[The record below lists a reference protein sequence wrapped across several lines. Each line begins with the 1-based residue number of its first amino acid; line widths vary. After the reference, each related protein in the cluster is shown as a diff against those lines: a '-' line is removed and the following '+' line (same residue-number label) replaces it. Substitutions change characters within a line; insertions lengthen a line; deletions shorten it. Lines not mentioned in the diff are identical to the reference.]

1 MLKNIFKRW
10 LAITLSIVIIWQLLP
25 QTAIPVGAEENV
37 KDFSIEG
44 LSATYDRGTWT
55 ANGTT
60 ITGSVT
66 SSSSGCFQYSSQ
78 QGTLTFTNTSNNIG
92 ILSFTVAITE
102 GAGSASETGNIT
114 VSLGVGKTT
123 TISVTSKGGR
133 GLFEDTTT
141 ITISNIKFVLT
152 NDVVVQFLAPE
163 NGSYLV
169 DDEIISVDKEI
180 SKEAGNSYNLIATP
194 SAGHQFVGW
203 RDVTHNTYLSYEQE
217 TSLFITENITVVADF
232 TPNTQAVF
240 ETGGRPFTDLNEAV
254 AYAESNNHSIITLIT
269 NGILPAGNY
278 SIPNGKTLLIP
289 YNEEHTVVTETP
301 NVIYNTYSTPTAY
314 KTLTMADGA
323 TITVE
328 NGGAISLGGQLSSK
342 GQLGA
347 WNGTPTGPDGRINM
361 LSGSSIVLNSGANL
375 YAWGY
380 IYGDG
385 SIVANSGSTVHEAFQ
400 IKDWRGGTATSSIY
414 SYAFIFSQY
423 YVQNIEVPLTL
434 KAGATEKLY
443 SSVNASGAAY
453 PIGATFIGKG
463 GMFNISDGQI
473 VKDYIE
479 SKDRLRV
486 VVEGSVSISPLTITG
501 IPEIGAITTGEYI
514 LPLNGNITVDVQG
527 GEVIIEQDI
536 SMLPGFELFVGNYTK
551 VVIPSESEVFVY
563 DNDDWKN
570 YTGSARLYVIGYS
583 AANGTTR
590 IRSDSSLKDVYIDVN
605 GTIEVNGQFYTSNGG
620 ANITSSGGTGSI
632 EYYVSAN
639 STKTIY
645 EMANNSTKTAVEFT
659 TAQLHNGQN
668 TNQYTGTEEEYTK
681 TQGAVSSDSFGYVAE
696 PDKWIKNPI
705 KVTYN
710 SNMGTGSDETFD
722 KYYEKGNVKIDEN
735 TFINEG
741 KEFTGWNTAKDGSG
755 TTYQPDAVVTEI
767 TENTV
772 LYAQW
777 KEKKVT
783 ITFLN
788 EDGSQL
794 GDKVDVGYGTHPEYK
809 DEEPAK
815 AETEQYSY
823 TFIGWKDASGTVYNK
838 GTELP
843 EAVEDATYT
852 AVFKESV
859 RTYTIKFVNE
869 DGTELQSSEEKF
881 GTMPAYT
888 GATPVKEATAQYEYT
903 FDGWDREIVAVTGA
917 ATYTAKYK
925 EAKQSYTIT
934 WKNDAGEVI
943 DTTKV
948 NYGEIPTHAE
958 PVKEADAQYTYTFT
972 GWSPELAAVTGD
984 ATYTATYSATVNK
997 YTVKFVN
1004 DDGTELQSTEVAYGE
1019 IPAYTGST
1027 PTKAATAQYTY
1038 TFEGWSPALAAVTGD
1053 VTYKA
1058 TYKSTV
1064 NKYTVTFVDENGTVL
1079 QEKEVDY
1086 GVLPDYKGTTPSKP
1100 ETAQYSYTFSGWTPA
1115 IAAVSGDA
1123 TYTATFTATLKTYT
1137 ITWVIDGTSET
1148 QTYEYGA
1155 TPTHADP
1162 TKTGDAQ
1169 YSYTFKGWTPEIVK
1183 VAGDATYTA
1192 QFEKKLNEYTVTFK
1206 DEDGRVLKAYNLAYG
1221 DMPVYDGETPT
1232 KAETAEYTYT
1242 FTGWTPEVVAVTGDA
1257 SYTATYT
1264 QSDRQ
1269 YTVTWDVNGNTTTE
1283 SYKYNELPR
1292 YKQGTPMKTGD
1303 AQYSYTFSEWS
1314 PAITNVTADV
1324 TYTAQFTETVNQYTI
1339 KFVNEDSTVLQS
1351 SELPYGNTPVYDGSN
1366 PTKAS
1371 TAQYDYEFAGWTLEG
1386 DTTVYTAATL
1396 PTVTGAATYTATYT
1410 EVLRSYTIT
1419 WKNDDGTVIDT
1430 TTVPYGT
1437 IPSHDQPSKASD
1449 DQYDY
1454 AFKEWSPALTAVTGD
1469 AEYTAV
1475 YTNAVKS
1482 YTITWIVDGV
1492 ETSEKYEY
1500 GATPTHADPVKAAD
1514 AQYTYTFERWDP
1526 AIAAVK
1532 GDASYTAIF
1541 SKTINEYTVTW
1552 LKEDGTLIGTTK
1564 VPYGSKPEYTL
1575 TAQTKAS
1582 TAEFDYEFDG
1592 WTVAGDETVYGTA
1605 EHPFADVTR
1614 DVTYT
1619 AHFKATTRSYLVTF
1633 KNDDGSQLVATEYL
1647 YGTVPTYDTSTLR
1660 KDATAE
1666 YTYTF
1671 SGWQSSTGETI
1682 ASDAA
1687 LPAVTGEVT
1696 YTAVYAATKNSY
1708 TISWNVN
1715 GEVTDTTFEYDTQP
1729 VYPNGEPTKE
1739 ATAQY
1744 TYTFK
1749 GWKAGEGETVYAA
1762 ETLPNVTGVA
1772 TYTAVFEAT
1781 VNSYT
1786 ITFVDEDG
1794 ATVLDTQTLE
1804 YGQTPVYGGQTP
1816 SKAANAEFT
1825 YTFAGW
1831 TPAIAEVTG
1840 NATYTAVYT
1849 NETNVYTVTW
1859 NNYNGS
1865 TLETDAEVP
1874 YGTMPSYDGAE
1885 PVKEADAQYTYTFS
1899 GWTPAVNAVTGNV
1912 TYTAQFESHIR
1923 SYTIRFVD
1931 EAGNVLYEATVEYG
1945 QTPTYAGETPV
1956 KAADAQYT
1964 YTFKGWSPALA
1975 AVSGEATYTPEF
1987 EATVNTY
1994 TVTWKN
2000 GTETVE
2006 TDANVPY
2013 GSLADYDGIE
2023 PTKAGDNVYDY
2034 TFAGW
2039 ALEGTEEVLDLNTYT
2054 IVGTTNLVAVYTKEF
2069 HLYTIH
2075 WIDGDGNVMVTEKLK
2090 WGDPITGPKDSQG
2103 NAMTPTKTATAQY
2116 TYTFKEWDT
2125 AIVDENSQPITV
2137 TGDKDFTALFTE
2149 TLNKYTVTWKDWNG
2163 TVLKSE
2169 QVEYDTLPEYTG
2181 ETPTRAED
2189 VQYIY
2194 TFKQWT
2200 PEIEKVTGDVTY
2212 TAVYSQTVRQ
2222 YTVTWKNWDGS
2233 VLKTEKYDYGQTPD
2247 YGTESTAPT
2256 KASTDEFEY
2265 TFSGWAPEIVS
2276 VTGDAEYTA
2285 QFTEATRVYTI
2296 TYLNYDGS
2304 TLATAEVKYGD
2315 PITSGYTGATP
2326 VKPSDEAHNYTFSGW
2341 TNATG
2346 TPIASGTVTGEATC
2360 IASFSESI
2368 RQYTVTFLSYEKD
2381 ENGEQKVL
2389 YTGLFDYGTIP
2400 AYDNMELP
2408 HGYTWDHAI
2417 TEVTGDTVYQQV
2429 EIIWGK
2435 WTLVVKLT
2443 EGAAEQ
2449 DILFSIRD
2457 ENGNTVMRFVM
2468 PEGQSE
2474 VTIKGMPVGTYS
2486 VVRETWN
2493 WRYGPS
2499 EAKGVEMLEANP
2511 DGTTVVEVQFAH
2523 TISNLF
2529 WLNAFDMFVKQ
2540 GN

>member
-1 MLKNIFKRW
+1 
-10 LAITLSIVIIWQLLP
+10 
-25 QTAIPVGAEENV
+25 
-37 KDFSIEG
+37 
-44 LSATYDRGTWT
+44 
-55 ANGTT
+55 
-60 ITGSVT
+60 
-66 SSSSGCFQYSSQ
+66 
-78 QGTLTFTNTSNNIG
+78 
-92 ILSFTVAITE
+92 
-102 GAGSASETGNIT
+102 
-114 VSLGVGKTT
+114 
-123 TISVTSKGGR
+123 
-133 GLFEDTTT
+133 
-141 ITISNIKFVLT
+141 
-152 NDVVVQFLAPE
+152 
-163 NGSYLV
+163 
-169 DDEIISVDKEI
+169 
-180 SKEAGNSYNLIATP
+180 
-194 SAGHQFVGW
+194 
-203 RDVTHNTYLSYEQE
+203 
-217 TSLFITENITVVADF
+217 
-232 TPNTQAVF
+232 
-240 ETGGRPFTDLNEAV
+240 
-254 AYAESNNHSIITLIT
+254 
-269 NGILPAGNY
+269 
-278 SIPNGKTLLIP
+278 
-289 YNEEHTVVTETP
+289 
-301 NVIYNTYSTPTAY
+301 
-314 KTLTMADGA
+314 
-323 TITVE
+323 
-328 NGGAISLGGQLSSK
+328 
-342 GQLGA
+342 
-347 WNGTPTGPDGRINM
+347 
-361 LSGSSIVLNSGANL
+361 
-375 YAWGY
+375 
-380 IYGDG
+380 
-385 SIVANSGSTVHEAFQ
+385 
-400 IKDWRGGTATSSIY
+400 
-414 SYAFIFSQY
+414 
-423 YVQNIEVPLTL
+423 
-434 KAGATEKLY
+434 
-443 SSVNASGAAY
+443 
-453 PIGATFIGKG
+453 
-463 GMFNISDGQI
+463 
-473 VKDYIE
+473 
-479 SKDRLRV
+479 
-486 VVEGSVSISPLTITG
+486 
-501 IPEIGAITTGEYI
+501 
-514 LPLNGNITVDVQG
+514 
-527 GEVIIEQDI
+527 
-536 SMLPGFELFVGNYTK
+536 
-551 VVIPSESEVFVY
+551 
-563 DNDDWKN
+563 
-570 YTGSARLYVIGYS
+570 
-583 AANGTTR
+583 
-590 IRSDSSLKDVYIDVN
+590 
-605 GTIEVNGQFYTSNGG
+605 
-620 ANITSSGGTGSI
+620 
-632 EYYVSAN
+632 
-639 STKTIY
+639 
-645 EMANNSTKTAVEFT
+645 MANNSTKTEVTFT
-659 TAQLHNGQN
+659 AAKLHNGQN
-668 TNQYTGTEEEYTK
+668 TSQYAGTDEEYTETK
-681 TQGAVSSDSFGYVAE
+681 GAVSGDSFGYVAE

-710 SNMGTGSDETFD
+710 SNMGSASEETVD
-722 KYYEKGNVKIDEN
+722 KYYEKGNVKIAQN
-735 TFINEG
+735 TFTKEG
-741 KEFTGWNTAKDGSG
+741 YEFKGWSTAADGSG
-755 TTYQPDAVVTEI
+755 TSYQPDQVVQDI
-767 TENTV
+767 TADTV

-777 KEKKVT
+777 EDNTVT
-783 ITFLN
+783 ITFKN
-788 EDGSQL
+788 D
-794 GDKVDVGYGTHPEYK
+794 
-809 DEEPAK
+809 
-815 AETEQYSY
+815 
-823 TFIGWKDASGTVYNK
+823 
-838 GTELP
+838 
-843 EAVEDATYT
+843 
-852 AVFKESV
+852 
-859 RTYTIKFVNE
+859 
-869 DGTELQSSEEKF
+869 DGTLL
-881 GTMPAYT
+881 GN
-888 GATPVKEATAQYEYT
+888 PVEVERNTVPVYSGEDPTKEATE
-903 FDGWDREIVAVTGA
+903 
-917 ATYTAKYK
+917 
-925 EAKQSYTIT
+925 
-934 WKNDAGEVI
+934 
-943 DTTKV
+943 
-948 NYGEIPTHAE
+948 
-958 PVKEADAQYTYTFT
+958 QYTYTFT
-972 GWSPELAAVTGD
+972 GWKDANEHEYAKGDLPAAIEDTTYTAVYSENLRKYTIKFINEDGTELKSEEVEYGTMPAYHGETPTKVADAENTYTFSGWTPEIKTVDGD
-984 ATYTATYSATVNK
+984 ATYTATYSATTNK

-1004 DDGTELQSTEVAYGE
+1004 DDDTELQSTEVAYGE
-1019 IPAYTGST
+1019 TPVYTGST

-1038 TFEGWSPALAAVTGD
+1038 SFAGWDKEIAAVTGD

-1058 TYKSTV
+1058 IYKSTV

-1079 QEKEVDY
+1079 QEKEVEY
-1086 GVLPDYKGTTPSKP
+1086 GVVPDYNGATPSKT

-1115 IAAVSGDA
+1115 IAAVKGEA
-1123 TYTATFTATLKTYT
+1123 TYKATFTATLKTYT

-1155 TPTHADP
+1155 TPTHAAP
-1162 TKTGDAQ
+1162 TKEGDAQ
-1169 YSYTFKGWTPEIVK
+1169 YSYTFTGWTPKIVS

-1192 QFEKKLNEYTVTFK
+1192 QFEQKVNEYTVTFK
-1206 DEDGRVLKAYNLAYG
+1206 DEDGAVLKAYKLAYG

-1242 FTGWTPEVVAVTGDA
+1242 FAGWTPEVVAVTGDA

-1264 QSDRQ
+1264 KTDRL

-1283 SYKYNELPR
+1283 SYKYNELPS
-1292 YKQGTPMKTGD
+1292 YKQGTPTKTGD

-1314 PAITNVTADV
+1314 PVITNVTADV

-1339 KFVNEDSTVLQS
+1339 KFVNEDGTVLQS

-1371 TAQYDYEFAGWTLEG
+1371 TAQYDYQFAGWTLEG
-1386 DTTVYTAATL
+1386 DTNVYTAATL
-1396 PTVTGAATYTATYT
+1396 PTVTGTATYTATYT

-1437 IPSHDQPSKASD
+1437 MPSHDQPSKASD

-1492 ETSEKYEY
+1492 EMSEKYEY

-1526 AIAAVK
+1526 AIAAVT
-1532 GDASYTAIF
+1532 GNASYTAIF
-1541 SKTINEYTVTW
+1541 SKTVNEYTVTW

-1564 VPYGSKPEYTL
+1564 VAYGSKPEYTL
-1575 TAQTKAS
+1575 AAQTKAS
-1582 TAEFDYEFDG
+1582 TAEFEYEFDG
-1592 WTVAGDETVYGTA
+1592 WTASGDETVYGTA

-1682 ASDAA
+1682 TSDAA

-1715 GEVTDTTFEYDTQP
+1715 GEVTDTTFEYGKQP
-1729 VYPNGEPTKE
+1729 AYPNGEPTKE

-1749 GWKAGEGETVYAA
+1749 GWKAGEGDTVYTA

-1816 SKAANAEFT
+1816 SKAADAEFT

-1831 TPAIAEVTG
+1831 NPAIAEVTG
-1840 NATYTAVYT
+1840 SATYKAVYT

-1931 EAGNVLYEATVEYG
+1931 EAGNVLYEAAVEYG

-1956 KAADAQYT
+1956 KATDAQYT

-1987 EATVNTY
+1987 EAKVNTY

-2013 GSLADYDGIE
+2013 GSLAVYDGIE

-2039 ALEGTEEVLDLNTYT
+2039 ALDGTEEVLDLSTYT

-2069 HLYTIH
+2069 HLYTIR

-2137 TGDKDFTALFTE
+2137 TGDKDFTAQFTK

-2169 QVEYDTLPEYTG
+2169 QVEYDTLPEYSG

-2222 YTVTWKNWDGS
+2222 YTVTWKNWDGT

-2486 VVRETWN
+2486 IVRETWN